1 MGCETFDEIVLGG
14 SLPPTVGF
22 IQRIPATSYQKKTEF
37 VLFGKLQSYL
47 CSGVGFL
54 GATARVRCGPL
65 KQFVDCIGLVFHD
78 LHLLF
83 ILYNIIS
90 VCQDIDRLF

>member
-22 IQRIPATSYQKKTEF
+22 IQRIPATSYQKNEF

-47 CSGVGFL
+47 CSGMGFFW
-54 GATARVRCGPL
+54 GATRVRRGPL
-65 KQFVDCIGLVFHD
+65 KQFVDCIGFVCHD
-78 LHLLF
+78 LPLP
-83 ILYNIIS
+83 IYI
-90 VCQDIDRLF
+90 V